1 MRRTDSCYRVKIR
14 HGAIYRFEVRRVSLT
29 YLDGVVHN
37 MAKGIF
43 QLEQDCVLVACITHR
58 QAKTCCLNPS
68 IKDNGVLSVSPC
80 RKNGQ
85 RISEGVGF
93 NAATFHQYILRIDR
107 IIERTVYRRACG

>member
-43 QLEQDCVLVACITHR
+43 QLEEECVLVACITHR
-58 QAKTCCLNPS
+58 QAKTCCLNSS
-68 IKDNGVLSVSPC
+68 IKYNGVLSVSPC

-93 NAATFHQYILRIDR
+93 NAATFHQYILRIDS